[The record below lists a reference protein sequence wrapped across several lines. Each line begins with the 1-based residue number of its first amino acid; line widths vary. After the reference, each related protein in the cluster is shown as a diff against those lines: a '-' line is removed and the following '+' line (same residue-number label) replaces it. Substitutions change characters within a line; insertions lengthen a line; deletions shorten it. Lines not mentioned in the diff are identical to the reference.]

1 MELINIGIAGCLGR
15 MGRELVKKSI
25 EDSRINF
32 AGGFE
37 HPEHNLINKNLSE
50 ILECKTNQTVGSDA
64 EEIFLNSDV
73 VIDFTTPD
81 SSSANIKLAQKTK
94 TPLVIGTTGLSSEI
108 HKFILEASN
117 QIALLQSSNMSLGVN
132 LLFHLV
138 QKTASTLDDINYDIE
153 IAETHHRHKIDA
165 PSGTAITLG
174 EFASKGRKR
183 NLNDVKVYD
192 RTKKTNKRQTGEIGY
207 SVTRGGEI
215 AGEHTVSF
223 IGEND
228 RVDLV
233 HKANNRSIF
242 VKGALD
248 AAIFLSKK
256 KSGFYTMNVL
266 LFNK

>member
-15 MGRELVKKSI
+15 MGRELVKESI

-37 HPEHNLINKNLSE
+37 HAEHNLINKNLSE
-50 ILECKTNQTVGSDA
+50 ILRCETNQVVSSNA

-73 VIDFTTPD
+73 VIDFTTPAA
-81 SSSANIKLAQKTK
+81 SSANINLAQKTK
-94 TPLVIGTTGLSSEI
+94 TPLVIGTTGLNSKMQKYILDVSS
-108 HKFILEASN
+108 
-117 QIALLQSSNMSLGVN
+117 QIALLQSSNMSLSVN

-153 IAETHHRHKIDA
+153 IAETHHKNKIDA

-192 RTKKTNKRQTGEIGY
+192 RTNENSKRKTGDIGF

-215 AGEHTVSF
+215 PGEHTISF

-228 RVDLV
+228 RIDLS
-233 HKANNRSIF
+233 HKALNRSIF
-242 VKGALD
+242 VKGAIE
-248 AAIFLSKK
+248 AALFLSMKK
-256 KSGFYTMNVL
+256 TGLYSMEDIFKA
-266 LFNK
+266 

>member
-15 MGRELVKKSI
+15 MGKELVKKSL
-25 EDSRINF
+25 EGPRINF
-32 AGGFE
+32 TGGFE
-37 HPEHNLINKNLSE
+37 HPEHNLINNNLSD
-50 ILECKTNQTVGSDA
+50 IIGCKTDQTVKSDP
-64 EEIFLNSDV
+64 EEIFLNSEV

-81 SSSANIKLAQKTK
+81 SSFINIKLAEKTK
-94 TPLVIGTTGLSSEI
+94 TPLVIGTTGLSSNIEKYI
-108 HKFILEASN
+108 HDASN
-117 QIALLQSSNMSLGVN
+117 QVALFQSSNMSLGVN

-138 QKTASTLDDINYDIE
+138 QKTASTLDDISYDIE
-153 IAETHHRHKIDA
+153 IAETHHKHKIDS

-228 RVDLV
+228 RIDLS
-233 HKANNRSIF
+233 HKALNRSIF
-242 VKGALD
+242 INGAIE
-248 AAIFLSKK
+248 AALFLSKK
-256 KSGFYTMNVL
+256 KNGLYSMEDII
-266 LFNK
+266 KI

>member
-1 MELINIGIAGCLGR
+1 MGLINIGIAGCLGR

-32 AGGFE
+32 AGGYE
-37 HPEHNLINKNLSE
+37 HQEHNLINKNLSE
-50 ILECKTNQTVGSDA
+50 ILKCETNQTVSADA
-64 EEIFLNSDV
+64 EEIFSNSDV
-73 VIDFTTPD
+73 VIDFTTPG
-81 SSSANIKLAQKTK
+81 SSLANIKLAQKTK

-108 HKFILEASN
+108 YKFIQDASN
-117 QIALLQSSNMSLGVN
+117 QIALFQSSNMSLGVN
-132 LLFHLV
+132 LLFQLV

-183 NLNDVKVYD
+183 NFSDVKVYD
-192 RTKKTNKRQTGEIGY
+192 RTSKTSKRKTGEISF

-228 RVDLV
+228 RIDLS
-233 HKANNRSIF
+233 HKALNRSIF
-242 VKGALD
+242 VNGAIKAGL
-248 AAIFLSKK
+248 FLSQKK
-256 KSGFYTMNVL
+256 TGLYYMEDIIKV
-266 LFNK
+266 

>member
-37 HPEHNLINKNLSE
+37 HPEHDLINKNLSE
-50 ILECKTNQTVGSDA
+50 ILECETSRTVSLDSQ
-64 EEIFLNSDV
+64 EIFSKSDV

-81 SSSANIKLAQKTK
+81 SSLANIKLAQKTK

-108 HKFILEASN
+108 QKFILNVSN
-117 QIALLQSSNMSLGVN
+117 QIALFQSSNMSLGVN

-183 NLNDVKVYD
+183 NFNDVKVYD
-192 RTKKTNKRQTGEIGY
+192 RTNKTCKRKTGEISF

-215 AGEHTVSF
+215 PGEHTVSF

-228 RVDLV
+228 RIDLS
-233 HKANNRSIF
+233 HKALNRSIF
-242 VKGALD
+242 VNGAIE
-248 AAIFLSKK
+248 AALFLSKQK
-256 KSGFYTMNVL
+256 PGLYYMEDIIKV
-266 LFNK
+266 

>member
-1 MELINIGIAGCLGR
+1 

-32 AGGFE
+32 SGGFE

-50 ILECKTNQTVGSDA
+50 ILECETNQTVSSDA
-64 EEIFLNSDV
+64 EEIFSNSDV

-81 SSSANIKLAQKTK
+81 SSLANIKLAQKTK

-108 HKFILEASN
+108 HKFILDVSN
-117 QIALLQSSNMSLGVN
+117 QIALFQSSNMSLGVN

-153 IAETHHRHKIDA
+153 IAETHHKHKIDA

-183 NLNDVKVYD
+183 NFDDV
-192 RTKKTNKRQTGEIGY
+192 
-207 SVTRGGEI
+207 
-215 AGEHTVSF
+215 
-223 IGEND
+223 
-228 RVDLV
+228 
-233 HKANNRSIF
+233 
-242 VKGALD
+242 
-248 AAIFLSKK
+248 
-256 KSGFYTMNVL
+256 
-266 LFNK
+266 

>member
-1 MELINIGIAGCLGR
+1 MELINVGIAGCLGR

-25 EDSRINF
+25 EDSRVNL

-37 HPEHNLINKNLSE
+37 HPGHNLINKNLSE
-50 ILECKTNQTVGSDA
+50 ILECETNQKVSSDA
-64 EEIFLNSDV
+64 EEIFSNSDV

-81 SSSANIKLAQKTK
+81 SSLANIKLAQKTK

-108 HKFILEASN
+108 HKLILDVSN

-138 QKTASTLDDINYDIE
+138 QKTASILDDINYDIE

-165 PSGTAITLG
+165 PSGTAIVLG

-183 NLNDVKVYD
+183 NFDDVKVYD
-192 RTKKTNKRQTGEIGY
+192 RTSKTSKRKTGEISF

-215 AGEHTVSF
+215 SGEHTVSF

-228 RVDLV
+228 RIDLS
-233 HKANNRSIF
+233 HKALNRSIF
-242 VKGALD
+242 VNGAIE
-248 AAIFLSKK
+248 AALFLSKK
-256 KSGFYTMNVL
+256 KAGLYCMEDVI
-266 LFNK
+266 KV

>member
-25 EDSRINF
+25 EDSRIRF

-37 HPEHNLINKNLSE
+37 HPEHSLINKNLSE
-50 ILECKTNQTVGSDA
+50 IVECETNKTVSQNA
-64 EEIFLNSDV
+64 EDIFSNSDV

-81 SSSANIKLAQKTK
+81 SSLTNIKLAQKTK

-108 HKFILEASN
+108 HKYILDVSN
-117 QIALLQSSNMSLGVN
+117 QIALFQSSNMSLGVN

-183 NLNDVKVYD
+183 NFNDVKVYD
-192 RTKKTNKRQTGEIGY
+192 RTGTTGKRKTGEISF

-215 AGEHTVSF
+215 PGEHTVSF

-228 RVDLV
+228 RIDLS
-233 HKANNRSIF
+233 HKALNRSIF
-242 VKGALD
+242 VNGAIE
-248 AAIFLSKK
+248 AALFLSKK
-256 KSGFYTMNVL
+256 KVGLYYMEDIIKV
-266 LFNK
+266 

>member
-32 AGGFE
+32 TGGFE
-37 HPEHNLINKNLSE
+37 HPDHHLINKNLSE
-50 ILECKTNQTVGSDA
+50 ILECETNQTVSSDA
-64 EEIFLNSDV
+64 EEIFSNSDV

-81 SSSANIKLAQKTK
+81 SSLANIKLAQKTK

-108 HKFILEASN
+108 HKFILDVSN
-117 QIALLQSSNMSLGVN
+117 QIALFQSSNMSLGVN

-183 NLNDVKVYD
+183 NFNDVKVYD
-192 RTKKTNKRQTGEIGY
+192 RTSKTSKRKTGEI
-207 SVTRGGEI
+207 SFAVTRGGEI
-215 AGEHTVSF
+215 PGEHTVSF

-228 RVDLV
+228 RIDLS
-233 HKANNRSIF
+233 HKALNRSIF
-242 VKGALD
+242 VNGAIE
-248 AAIFLSKK
+248 AALFLSKK
-256 KSGFYTMNVL
+256 KVGLYYMEDIIKV
-266 LFNK
+266 